1 MKKITGSIAFVLAS
15 LLVSASAFAQ
25 TPAPETAPAAQP
37 APAAPTAQLA
47 PAAPAAQAKTLPD
60 GQPVFDCLSPVEG
73 MSCIPG
79 GSFIRGAD
87 DDVHKHCNQSSY
99 NKAYMTKEMKDA
111 KDYRNNFPQQTIWLQ
126 TFYMDKT
133 EVTNAD
139 YNACVK
145 ENKCEKDGPKYVDYD
160 APKQPITGL
169 SWYNAKKFCE
179 ARGKHLPTEAEW
191 EKAARGENG
200 DLYPWGND
208 PATCENSVIMD
219 KKGRSCGE
227 KKRKGKSPEKGRV
240 LEVCSKGASR
250 YGLCDMMG
258 NAEEWVA
265 DWYTGSYEAC
275 GADCQGINPKGPC
288 GGEADKDGRCG
299 KYRHKSVR
307 GGSWYWEPEHAT
319 GIHRR
324 SHVPSNDP
332 AHHFGFRCAA
342 SQEEMNK
349 LLNK

>member
-1 MKKITGSIAFVLAS
+1 MHRSIHMIMATFAAS
-15 LLVSASAFAQ
+15 LLAFPAFAQ
-25 TPAPETAPAAQP
+25 DSAK
-37 APAAPTAQLA
+37 
-47 PAAPAAQAKTLPD
+47 PAAPAAQQAKTLPN
-60 GQPVFDCLSPVEG
+60 GQAIQECLSPVEG

-79 GSFIRGAD
+79 GAFLRGYD
-87 DDVHKHCNQSSY
+87 NDKHHCNQSSY
-99 NKAYMTKEMKDA
+99 NKAYVSKEMKEK
-111 KDYRNNFPQQTIWLQ
+111 KDYRNNFPQETVWMQ

-133 EVTNAD
+133 EVTNAA
-139 YNACVK
+139 YKECVK
-145 ENKCEKDGPKYVDYD
+145 EKKCEKDGPKYVDFD
-160 APKQPITGL
+160 ASKQPITGL

-179 ARGKHLPTEAEW
+179 AQGKHLPTEAEW

-200 DLYPWGND
+200 DIYPWGNEPVSSCD
-208 PATCENSVIMD
+208 NAVIMS
-219 KKGRSCGE
+219 KEGRSCGE
-227 KKRKGKSPEKGRV
+227 KKRRGVSPEKGRV

-275 GADCQGINPKGPC
+275 GDDCRGIDPKGPC
-288 GGEADKDGRCG
+288 GGNEDADGRCG

-307 GGSWYWEPEHAT
+307 GGSWYWEPDHAT

-324 SHVPSNDP
+324 SHVPSNNP

-342 SQEEMNK
+342 SQEEMQK